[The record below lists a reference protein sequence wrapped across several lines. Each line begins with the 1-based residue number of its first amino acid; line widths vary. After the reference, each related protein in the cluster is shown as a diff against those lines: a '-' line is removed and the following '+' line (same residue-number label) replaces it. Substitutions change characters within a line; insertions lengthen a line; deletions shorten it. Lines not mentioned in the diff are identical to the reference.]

1 MPQTTTSP
9 SSMPRLARTTS
20 WKLAKAACGHVS
32 DPCARAAI
40 MMFSRNIAVI
50 EPGADFEPAVDRENR
65 ADRRAEKIKI
75 LAVLRVHRRVVALL
89 DAEQTIQ
96 VPADLAPPRQIRLE
110 ELFGIVTVF
119 AFATPG
125 RRTPLARDGIRQR
138 AFCLAGQHVG
148 APGLHVGAARRA
160 RGDVDNALDQL
171 ARNRMVL
178 EAAHGAPLGNRALDR
193 RAFPVVEPGEGSR
206 RQFLL
211 YIDAHVIS

>member
-20 WKLAKAACGHVS
+20 WKLAKAACGHVFM
-32 DPCARAAI
+32 CARCDHDV
-40 MMFSRNIAVI
+40 FQKHAVI
-50 EPGADFEPAVDRENR
+50 EPGADFEPAIDRENR

-125 RRTPLARDGIRQR
+125 RRPPLAR
-138 AFCLAGQHVG
+138 
-148 APGLHVGAARRA
+148 
-160 RGDVDNALDQL
+160 
-171 ARNRMVL
+171 
-178 EAAHGAPLGNRALDR
+178 
-193 RAFPVVEPGEGSR
+193 
-206 RQFLL
+206 
-211 YIDAHVIS
+211 